1 MKRLT
6 LKRMANQRHVRRG
19 FTLVELLV
27 VIAIIGILVGLL
39 LPAVQAAR
47 EAARRMQCSNN
58 VKQLSL
64 SVHNFES
71 AFSKLPHSGQCD
83 STGSNTTTYMIH
95 SVPTQLLPYIEQ
107 NSVHAMFEHSADSKV
122 VYNAVLQP
130 ATGAWAVGAALI
142 HKNSKGRAY
151 NDPAHPSGQV
161 AAKSKIAA
169 FICPTA
175 PIDGGSRDPAHG
187 YGGFDYMFIA
197 VSDVDTRTGSATF
210 GMRTPTTPVATY
222 LSQVVPGMLNCEGG
236 GISKVTDGTSNTVLV
251 IEDASRSHPS
261 NLVFGATSA
270 RQSPVVSPA
279 DVLNNPSGGL
289 ANARRVF
296 AWADPDAATNGY
308 SGPSNAIAPGS
319 RLAKINNSAS
329 PIGGPAQCKW
339 SVNNCGPNDEPFAF
353 HTGGVNAG
361 MGDGSVRFLSA
372 STDGIIMKWM
382 VGATDGQVIAS
393 QE

>member
-1 MKRLT
+1 MKRLI
-6 LKRMANQRHVRRG
+6 LKLMANQRHVRRG

-58 VKQLSL
+58 VKQMSL
-64 SVHNFES
+64 AVHNFES
-71 AFSKLPHSGQCD
+71 AYSRLPHSGQCD
-83 STGSNTTTYMIH
+83 STGSNTTTYMVH
-95 SVPTQLLPYIEQ
+95 STATQLLPYIEQ
-107 NSVHAMFEHSADSKV
+107 NSVYALMDHSADSKV

-161 AAKSKIAA
+161 AAKSKIAG
-169 FICPTA
+169 FICPSA
-175 PIDGGSRDPAHG
+175 PVDGGSRDPVHG
-187 YGGFDYMFIA
+187 YGGFDYMFVAI
-197 VSDVDTRTGSATF
+197 SDIDTRIGSATF
-210 GMRTPTTPVATY
+210 GSRTPTTDSAY
-222 LSQVVPGMLNCEGG
+222 LSQVLGAMLNCDGG
-236 GISKVTDGTSNTVLV
+236 GISKVSDGTSNTVLLL
-251 IEDASRSHPS
+251 EDASRSHPS

-279 DVLNNPSGGL
+279 DVLNNPGGL
-289 ANARRVF
+289 SNARRVF
-296 AWADPDAATNGY
+296 AWADPDAVANGY
-308 SGPSNAIAPGS
+308 SGPSNAILPAS
-319 RLAKINNSAS
+319 RLAKINNYAS
-329 PIGGPAQCKW
+329 PNGGPTACKW
-339 SVNNCGPNDEPFAF
+339 QINNCGPNDEPFGF

-372 STDGIIMKWM
+372 ATDGIILKWM
-382 VGATDGQVIAS
+382 VGAADGQVIAS